1 MHSISAIYITNKS
14 EKKMFKIFT
23 LSIIFFCIYNSLF
36 AATLRLNSGESLEGK
51 INKMDANT
59 LFLESNLTAQEL
71 KIERGNLSL
80 IEFDT
85 TERSLARRIGIGFH
99 YRPNGNEETISIKN
113 WLSTSDS
120 AGLMVGY
127 RAGSVDSFSIE
138 GRYARV
144 FKIEGT
150 NDLFYGAGTGI
161 VSNESNRET
170 LFRIFSGTEFFP
182 QTSPNFGITLEFG
195 IFRQSSTQGF
205 YNAISAHYYF

>member
-1 MHSISAIYITNKS
+1 
-14 EKKMFKIFT
+14 MFKIFT

-85 TERSLARRIGIGFH
+85 NERSLARRIGIGFH

>member
-1 MHSISAIYITNKS
+1 
-14 EKKMFKIFT
+14 MFKIFT

-195 IFRQSSTQGF
+195 IFRQSSTQVF

>member
-1 MHSISAIYITNKS
+1 LHSIQQCTFNINH
-14 EKKMFKIFT
+14 KKTMFKIFPF
-23 LSIIFFCIYNSLF
+23 LIVFFLIYISLN

-51 INKMDANT
+51 IKKMDENT
-59 LFLESNLTAQEL
+59 LFLESNLTAKEL

-99 YRPNGNEETISIKN
+99 FRPNGNEETISIKN
-113 WLSTSDS
+113 WLSASDS

-127 RAGSVDSFSIE
+127 KSGSVESFSIE

-161 VSNESNRET
+161 VSNSSDRET

-195 IFRQSSTQGF
+195 ILRQSSIQGF